1 MMDEFMIALGS
12 WNFFG
17 ALLMIGFFNVSFV
30 KKIMN
35 DWTRIFVTEFTLDYW
50 SKFWMGWAIGL
61 NIFYGLI
68 NICAGYW
75 LTPVELKVI
84 IILFDVLA
92 YSTFLVLAIW
102 GHRSGRCGAGIYSVY
117 VIFGFWIAFGIF
129 TFMYK

>member
-17 ALLMIGFFNVSFV
+17 SLLMIGFFNVSFG
-30 KKIMN
+30 KKMLN
-35 DWTRIFVTEFTLDYW
+35 EWTRIFTTEFTLDYW

-68 NICAGYW
+68 NICAAYW
-75 LTPVELKVI
+75 SQVELKVI
-84 IILFDVLA
+84 IILFDLLA
-92 YSTFLVLAIW
+92 YATFLVLAIW
-102 GHRSGRCGAGIYSVY
+102 GHRSGRCGSGIYSLY